1 MLPLII
7 VLIVC
12 VALLLGYSFYIY
24 RYTNKTVEDIANGQ
38 DDMEVCTSYIDE
50 EKKSLKFHKFKKV
63 LNWIGNIII
72 TILCIFFFLSVLSRV
87 SSAFDM
93 PYQASVVGSGS
104 MSYKNEVNE
113 YLDEND
119 LNNQFDTYDVIFI
132 KNVDSISEVNLYD
145 VICYVNDSGTQIVH
159 RVIEVRPDYLVTRGD
174 ATDTTDTI
182 RITDSN
188 IVGVYT
194 NVRIPKLGF
203 VVYYL
208 QSNYGIIAF
217 VSILILL
224 GITSYSNAKIKDSA
238 EKRRKQIGLNESVLS
253 SKFRLETINGTIEYN
268 GNSYEVN
275 ENNKSEHTKLIVLDR
290 DKGDEKNEA

>member
-159 RVIEVRPDYLVTRGD
+159 RVIEVHPDYLVTRGD

-238 EKRRKQIGLNESVLS
+238 EKRRKQIGLNESVLF

>member
-12 VALLLGYSFYIY
+12 VALLLGYSLYTY

-63 LNWIGNIII
+63 FNWIGNIII

-159 RVIEVRPDYLVTRGD
+159 RVIEVHPDYLVTRGD

>member
-12 VALLLGYSFYIY
+12 GALLLGYSFYIY

-63 LNWIGNIII
+63 LNWLGNIII

-159 RVIEVRPDYLVTRGD
+159 RVIKVNPDYLVTRGD

-224 GITSYSNAKIKDSA
+224 GITSYSNTKIKDSA

>member
-12 VALLLGYSFYIY
+12 VALLLGYSLYIY

-159 RVIEVRPDYLVTRGD
+159 RVIEVNPDYLVTRGD

-275 ENNKSEHTKLIVLDR
+275 ENNKSEHTKLIVLDKN
-290 DKGDEKNEA
+290 KGDEKNEA

>member
-12 VALLLGYSFYIY
+12 VALLLGYSLYIY

-159 RVIEVRPDYLVTRGD
+159 RVIEVHPDYLVTRGD

>member
-12 VALLLGYSFYIY
+12 VALLLGYSLYIY

-63 LNWIGNIII
+63 LNWLGNIII

-159 RVIEVRPDYLVTRGD
+159 RVIEVHPDYLVTRGD

>member
-63 LNWIGNIII
+63 LNWLGNIII

-159 RVIEVRPDYLVTRGD
+159 RVIKVNPDYLVTRGD

-224 GITSYSNAKIKDSA
+224 GITSYSNTKIKDSA

>member
-63 LNWIGNIII
+63 LNWLGNIII

-159 RVIEVRPDYLVTRGD
+159 RVIEVHPDYLVTRGD

>member
-72 TILCIFFFLSVLSRV
+72 TILCVFFFLSVLSRV

-159 RVIEVRPDYLVTRGD
+159 RVIEVHPDYLVTRGD

>member
-12 VALLLGYSFYIY
+12 VVLLLGYSFYIY

-159 RVIEVRPDYLVTRGD
+159 RVIEVHPDYLVTRGD

-203 VVYYL
+203 VIYYL

-275 ENNKSEHTKLIVLDR
+275 ENNKFEHTKLIVLDR

>member
-12 VALLLGYSFYIY
+12 VALLLGYSLYIY

-159 RVIEVRPDYLVTRGD
+159 RVIEVHPDYLVTRGD

-238 EKRRKQIGLNESVLS
+238 EKRRKQIGLNESVLF

>member
-159 RVIEVRPDYLVTRGD
+159 RVIEVHPDYLVTRGD

>member
-159 RVIEVRPDYLVTRGD
+159 RVIEVHPDYLVTRGD

-275 ENNKSEHTKLIVLDR
+275 ENNKSEHTKLIVLDKN
-290 DKGDEKNEA
+290 KGDEKNEA

>member
-159 RVIEVRPDYLVTRGD
+159 RVIEVHPDYLVTRGD

-275 ENNKSEHTKLIVLDR
+275 ENNKSEHTKLIVLDK

>member
-50 EKKSLKFHKFKKV
+50 EKKRLKFHKFKKV

-159 RVIEVRPDYLVTRGD
+159 RVIEVHPDYLVTRGD

-238 EKRRKQIGLNESVLS
+238 EKRRKQIGLNESVLT

-275 ENNKSEHTKLIVLDR
+275 ENNKSEHTKLIVLDKN
-290 DKGDEKNEA
+290 KGDEKNEA